1 MSDKKYFFLAGL
13 PRSGNTLLSS
23 ILNQNPEINVSANS
37 FLCDVFAHGTSLQ
50 YTDIYQ
56 NFPDENSLNDYL
68 SSIYDSY
75 YKNWNGKYIIDRG
88 PWGTPQNLDYL
99 KNFLNN
105 KIKIVVPVRDIVDI
119 IASFIRKNPLF
130 IQKQYEYEINNR
142 WRFPGSYKSELEI
155 KCEMITSPYGQLEK
169 NLFSL
174 LNLLTEE
181 NKKYLHIVEYNDLVK
196 DTKNTIKGIYNFL
209 EIEFYEHK
217 FDNIDNFEVNT
228 IKYED
233 TQIHQCELHNVFNK
247 IQKPNYK
254 VTDILTN
261 NIIQKYSGREFWRR

>member
-68 SSIYDSY
+68 SSIFDSY

-155 KCEMITSPYGQLEK
+155 K
-169 NLFSL
+169 FS
-174 LNLLTEE
+174 T
-181 NKKYLHIVEYNDLVK
+181 
-196 DTKNTIKGIYNFL
+196 
-209 EIEFYEHK
+209 
-217 FDNIDNFEVNT
+217 
-228 IKYED
+228 
-233 TQIHQCELHNVFNK
+233 
-247 IQKPNYK
+247 
-254 VTDILTN
+254 
-261 NIIQKYSGREFWRR
+261 